1 MKVYFLGTGTS
12 QGIPIIGSNHPVCNS
27 HDLKDKRLR
36 SSIWVEWDDVS
47 IVIDCGPDF
56 RQQMLKSKCN
66 NIDAIFL
73 THEHSDHCAGIDDI
87 RPYVFKSGPM
97 QLYSLRRVLDCLK
110 NRYEYIFNDNNKYP
124 GAPSV
129 VCNEIN
135 PKNTFKIKNK
145 IIQPLIVNHAN
156 LSVLGFRINDFT
168 YITDMHSISDAEKD
182 KIQGSKILVLNA
194 LRKEPHSS
202 HLHLE
207 AAINFANEIG
217 AEKTFFTHI
226 SHRLGFHEKVN
237 KELPDG
243 MFLAYDNL
251 ILSI

>member
-1 MKVYFLGTGTS
+1 MLSSLG
-12 QGIPIIGSNHPVCNS
+12 
-27 HDLKDKRLR
+27 
-36 SSIWVEWDDVS
+36 EWILDTTANLTDDQ
-47 IVIDCGPDF
+47 F
-56 RQQMLKSKCN
+56 QQMLYS
-66 NIDAIFL
+66 
-73 THEHSDHCAGIDDI
+73 EHGGLNE
-87 RPYVFKSGPM
+87 VFADM
-97 QLYSLRRVLDCLK
+97 AA
-110 NRYEYIFNDNNKYP
+110 IFNDPRYLKL
-124 GAPSV
+124 GQQF
-129 VCNEIN
+129 
-135 PKNTFKIKNK
+135 THQK
-145 IIQPLIVNHAN
+145 IIQPLIVNHGN

-182 KIQGSKILVLNA
+182 KIHGSKILVLNA
-194 LRKEPHSS
+194 LRKEPHNS